1 MAGEGS
7 YSSDAHEGRQHG
19 LHPLTPFYLP
29 VFCAATFA
37 WDFSSISLQ
46 APAWAKGGALQ
57 YCPPPSS
64 TATPRWVQAV
74 QGWQLVPPPWQAGW
88 SGYAAPLAQGTPVLP
103 HCPSPRE
110 AEQGLSTPG
119 CPVTQRAPAV
129 ALGSTA
135 AMRGCKALRKR
146 GALGMG
152 DFQALSY
159 AAPKE
164 AAARAASASPASLWF
179 HATPAHLPVLGG
191 GLRGLG

>member
-1 MAGEGS
+1 MGCIL
-7 YSSDAHEGRQHG
+7 SSPFTSQSFVLPPLPGIFPQFPCKLQHG
-19 LHPLTPFYLP
+19 QKEEPSNTALHR
-29 VFCAATFA
+29 
-37 WDFSSISLQ
+37 Q
-46 APAWAKGGALQ
+46 AQ
-57 YCPPPSS
+57 PPPGGCKQCRAGSWS
-64 TATPRWVQAV
+64 PLL
-74 QGWQLVPPPWQAGW
+74 GQAGW

-119 CPVTQRAPAV
+119 CPVTQRAPAAV
-129 ALGSTA
+129 LGSTA